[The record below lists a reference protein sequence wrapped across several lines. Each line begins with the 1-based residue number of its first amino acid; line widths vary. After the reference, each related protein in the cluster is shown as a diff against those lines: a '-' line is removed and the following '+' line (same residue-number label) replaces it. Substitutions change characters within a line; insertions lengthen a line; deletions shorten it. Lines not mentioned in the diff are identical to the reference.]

1 MQSKRAV
8 EIETLK
14 AQAEV
19 EPLERMAQQ
28 LTDLKQNG
36 SGALEAYRRNVRL
49 SMFEQAEKV
58 FVEVEK

>member
-1 MQSKRAV
+1 V

-28 LTDLKQNG
+28 LTDLKQSG
-36 SGALEAYRRNVRL
+36 TGALEAYRRNVRL
-49 SMFEQAEKV
+49 SLFEQAEKV